1 MTAWLDVVGI
11 GADGWDGLAPASRAV
26 LEAAEVVIGGDRHH
40 ACAPHLTAERI
51 HWPSP
56 FRAMVEEIRG
66 LRGRRVAVLVTGDP
80 LWYSAG
86 ARFAAMF
93 APGEVTFHPHLSAF
107 QLACA
112 RMRWSLADVETLTVH
127 GRPAEAVLP
136 FLADRARLVI
146 LARDGRTPAELAEL
160 LRESGF
166 AGSAMT
172 VLDAMGG
179 PDEARQ
185 DGVARDWTGT
195 TGDLNTICI
204 DCRADPG
211 TRPLPRTGL
220 PDSAFQHDGK
230 MTKRE
235 LRMITLARLAPRRGA
250 LLWDIGAGCGSV
262 GIEWMRAAR
271 DARAIGIEPDPARRA
286 MAARNA
292 TRLGAPRLALID
304 GTAPQ
309 ALSEL
314 PAPDA
319 VFIGGGLD
327 RETVAACL
335 RALRPFG
342 RLVANAVTLESET
355 LLAEM
360 QAEHGGDLT
369 RIAVSR
375 AEPVGRFRGWRPA
388 MPVTQWSCEP

>member
-40 ACAPHLTAERI
+40 ACAPHLAAERI
-51 HWPSP
+51 FWPSP
-56 FRAMVEEIRG
+56 FRAMLGEIRA

-93 APGEVTFHPHLSAF
+93 PPEELTYHPHLSAF

-127 GRPAEAVLP
+127 GRPVEAMTP
-136 FLADRARLVI
+136 FLADRSRLVV
-146 LARDGRTPAELAEL
+146 LARDGGTPGQIAEL
-160 LRESGF
+160 LRENGFSG
-166 AGSAMT
+166 STIT

-179 PDEARQ
+179 PDEARR
-185 DGVARDWTGT
+185 DGTARDWSATS
-195 TGDLNTICI
+195 GDLNTVCI
-204 DCRADPG
+204 ECLADPG
-211 TRPLPRTGL
+211 TQPLPRTCL
-220 PDSAFQHDGK
+220 PDGAFQHDGK

-235 LRMITLARLAPRRGA
+235 VRAITLARLAPRRGA
-250 LLWDIGAGCGSV
+250 VLWDVGAGCGSV
-262 GIEWMRAAR
+262 SIEWMRAAR
-271 DARAIGIEPDPARRA
+271 DARAFAIEPDPARRA

-292 TRLGAPRLALID
+292 TRLGAPRLALLD

-309 ALSEL
+309 ALSDL
-314 PAPDA
+314 PGPDA
-319 VFIGGGLD
+319 AFIGGGLC
-327 RETVAACL
+327 RETVDACL
-335 RALRPFG
+335 AALRPFG
-342 RLVANAVTLESET
+342 RLVANAVTLESES

-360 QAEHGGDLT
+360 HAEHGGELA

-375 AEPVGRFRGWRPA
+375 AESVGRYRGWRSA
-388 MPVTQWSCEP
+388 MPVTQWCFGP